1 MLGPDAQTRGEDRNR
16 NANAKTAT
24 EPKPLRRMSASESYE
39 SRTFVVK
46 PSSGAVIYRTIIYM
60 SIVLIS
66 HFYAGFTT
74 KGVGLHLGVALRQ
87 SFHYLLILLSK

>member
-1 MLGPDAQTRGEDRNR
+1 
-16 NANAKTAT
+16 
-24 EPKPLRRMSASESYE
+24 
-39 SRTFVVK
+39 VVK